1 LPQGGKLKIHFA
13 QFAFYALSA
22 IALLLIFLACW
33 RVLERPGLRIGL
45 SQTASGPQ
53 VTEVWRGGAGEQ
65 YGLRTGDRLLAIDGK
80 SLSHVESVHFYVEQR
95 RIGDELLVTLQRE
108 SSIMS
113 LAFVLRSEYGAMEF
127 WTTALAAFFFW
138 FIGLLVMI
146 KGTGDGARVFFLG
159 TQAVAFAIAAVWP
172 GPPFEGAP
180 LQLGLAAPYA
190 YLMIYPLVPPLL
202 LHLAARFPQ
211 SHPVFGRAPWPM
223 LFYVPAVALSMIMIE
238 KYRIAFTTMKESDYL
253 AFDRSYMFFRVFII
267 VMFVLAVSLFFIS
280 YRRAGKS
287 STAAARQ
294 ARDQLRWIF
303 WGLSIGA
310 FPFFFLYTLP
320 IIFAKPPIFS
330 DALTAF
336 FLLLI
341 PISFAIS
348 IIRHQALDVNL
359 VINRSLVYFSSTA
372 GVIALYL
379 GLVGFSSATLHS
391 YFELSSTTISIFAT
405 LIAAAAFGPLRNK
418 MQKIV
423 DRTFFRIRYD
433 YRQALG
439 RFRAAIADVVDPQRI
454 VEILLNEAEATI
466 GIQRLA
472 IIAFPPQRELQRY
485 SLLTFEYPDE
495 IVNSIQTS
503 IAASPRPHVKAP
515 LRESFAACGILS
527 APPGQ
532 EGALPLLALPLLG
545 KKKLC
550 GVLLCGRKKSGAYY
564 VSEDLELLFAMCGY
578 AALEIENIWLAQE
591 MVLVQAEKDKLAA
604 LNELKNTFVSHLS
617 HELRSPLTAIK
628 WSLENLQDGM
638 AGEPSIKAR
647 QYYGH
652 LLESSDHLLRMIGNL
667 LNVAHIES
675 GEVPLHLQPVDLLAH
690 IQSVVTIFE
699 PLAAEKKVRIA
710 LDSAGFGGT
719 SASVRLSAHAEVS
732 VEPLS
737 RAESSVTVLADHDAL
752 REILQNLLD
761 NAIKHTAAG
770 TTVTLCVKRM
780 EDGRHAQVTV
790 ADNGAGVAPENL
802 PHVFERFGKFSEKKK
817 SPGRGL
823 GLGLSIVK
831 NLVERQGGQISVES
845 APGAGSRFIFTV
857 PLATAAEGRPSEA
870 AAVAATGT
878 HTYA

>member
-1 LPQGGKLKIHFA
+1 MSLERPKNSQSQGKEFKIKFEQLA
-13 QFAFYALSA
+13 LYAIST
-22 IALLLIFLACW
+22 IALVLIFLACW

-45 SQTASGPQ
+45 SQTPGGPQ

-65 YGLRTGDRLLAIDGK
+65 FGFRIGDILLAIDNK
-80 SLSHVESVHFYVEQR
+80 SLSHVEALHFLVEQR
-95 RIGDELLVTLQRE
+95 RIGDELMVTLQRE
-108 SSIMS
+108 SSIIS
-113 LAFVLRSEYGAMEF
+113 LAVVLRSEYGAMEF

-138 FIGLLVMI
+138 LIGLLVMI
-146 KGTGDGARVFFLG
+146 KGTGAGARVFFLG
-159 TQAVAFAIAAVWP
+159 SQAVAFAIAAVWP
-172 GPPFEGAP
+172 GPPFESP
-180 LQLGLAAPYA
+180 PFQLGLIVPYA

-211 SHPVFGRAPWPM
+211 SHPVLGRPPWPL
-223 LFYVPAVALSMIMIE
+223 LFYAPAVALSMVMIE
-238 KYRIAFTTMKESDYL
+238 KYRIAFATMKESDYL
-253 AFDRSYMFFRVFII
+253 EFDRSYLFFRVFII
-267 VMFVLAVSLFFIS
+267 TMFLLAVSLFFIS

-287 STAAARQ
+287 SSAAALH

-320 IIFAKPPIFS
+320 ILFAKPPIFS

-391 YFELSSTTISIFAT
+391 YFQLSSTAISIFAT
-405 LIAAAAFGPLRNK
+405 LVAAAAFGPLRNK

-423 DRTFFRIRYD
+423 DRTFYRIRYD

-439 RFRAAIADVVDPQRI
+439 RFRAAIAEVIDPQRI
-454 VEILLNEAEATI
+454 IEILLSEADAII

-472 IIAFPPQRELQRY
+472 IIAFPLRREIQLH
-485 SLLTFEYPDE
+485 SLSTFQYPDE
-495 IVNSIQTS
+495 IVKSVQAS
-503 IAASPRPHVKAP
+503 IAASPRTHVKAS
-515 LRESFAACGILS
+515 LRESFAACGVIS

-532 EGALPLLALPLLG
+532 EEALPLLALPLLG
-545 KKKLC
+545 KEKLC

-578 AALEIENIWLAQE
+578 AALEIENIWLAQN

-638 AGEPSIKAR
+638 AGEPSLKAR
-647 QYYGH
+647 EYYGH
-652 LLESSDHLLRMIGNL
+652 LLESSNHLLRMIGNL

-675 GEVPLHLQPVDLLAH
+675 GEVPLNLQPADLLAH

-710 LDSAGFGGT
+710 LDSAETG
-719 SASVRLSAHAEVS
+719 L
-732 VEPLS
+732 
-737 RAESSVTVLADHDAL
+737 TVLADHDAL

-761 NAIKHTAAG
+761 NAIKHTETG
-770 TTVTLCVKRM
+770 TTVTLCVKR
-780 EDGRHAQVTV
+780 EEEAKNVQVVV
-790 ADNGAGVAPENL
+790 ADNGPGIAPENV

-831 NLVERQGGQISVES
+831 NLVECQGGHIIVES
-845 APGAGSRFIFTV
+845 APGAGCKFIFTV
-857 PLATAAEGRPSEA
+857 PLAKTAAGA
-870 AAVAATGT
+870 ANGT
-878 HTYA
+878 QTHA